1 MRKCRSSARCS
12 GCRNVVRGDRIQK
25 HFNSFPRCHNSTS
38 IPLHKCRVCNTMH
51 ELAAVRGD
59 NSFCPP
65 VIREES
71 TSVVVNT
78 VADGL
83 AKLKRSVVER
93 RSVDARASSND
104 NECGGWDNDINEPNF
119 VEDDDVWKVLQS
131 NEDESVGEEE
141 PDDTFFVPCFG
152 ENVPILMEQD
162 QNQQEVPKLCRHVG
176 LNGKDYLHD
185 SAKNDSRGYIPDASK
200 SIPLPAEMKLPACHK
215 IGMHPLE
222 LELMLFIHDNNL
234 PPSLYDGIIK
244 WAKKANESGYDF
256 GSRTHQSLKKQL
268 DSVLPPSL
276 HGGSLLSRVFK
287 GSRPDE
293 APVKLWYFDPLTLI
307 ARAMR
312 DPVIMKHFI
321 CYPQT
326 KRTACGVR
334 IFDEFVSADAFHN
347 AFKNSPASTDDGK
360 HLRPGCLFVSV
371 GEFDNSSCTSALM
384 KKSEHPYLLTMMNLS
399 LEARKSVES
408 WFLVSFL
415 PDVEVSDLEKS
426 EKNQKAN
433 GDLALRR

>member
-1 MRKCRSSARCS
+1 
-12 GCRNVVRGDRIQK
+12 
-25 HFNSFPRCHNSTS
+25 
-38 IPLHKCRVCNTMH
+38 MH

-65 VIREES
+65 VIREEL

-119 VEDDDVWKVLQS
+119 GEDDVWKVLQS

-371 GEFDNSSCTSALM
+371 GEFDDSSCTSALM

-399 LEARKSVES
+399 APGGPQVCRI
-408 WFLVSFL
+408 LVFGF
-415 PDVEVSDLEKS
+415 VFTRCGS
-426 EKNQKAN
+426 E
-433 GDLALRR
+433 